1 MPEAVAAAAVEAIF
15 AEAFIALT
23 AAEIAAATALV
34 QQVAFTAASLSYSS
48 YSKKQ
53 QQRKARNSY
62 NNSLQDR
69 EQMLVTAIAPRRV
82 VYGRDKVSGPITYWE
97 STGTNKEFL
106 HLIIP
111 LAAHEC
117 DAIETIYFNDVAL
130 PEPDVNGDIVSG
142 EFCQITYKFEQESH
156 TPSAGGVVT
165 LAYNASGIISALSG
179 TTEFPVSVT
188 GYGHTAGSNQVTG
201 LPTGVGSI
209 LISYDRPLPVPSVR
223 IKRYLGGAAQV
234 AAPDLVAA
242 SAGGWT
248 NAHVGKGICYLYVR
262 LRYDIEVFGQVG
274 LPNISAIVRGKKVF
288 DPRSN
293 TTAWTENAALIAA
306 DRLRD
311 AEFGLAATLA
321 QIPSTELTAAANVCD
336 EPVQL
341 NLAGATQP
349 RYTFSGSFTTDAPAQ
364 DSLGDLAAAM
374 AGSIVWSQGRWLVR
388 PGIYRTPAPAI
399 GPDDL
404 ANESIAIT
412 PKASRSALFNAVRVS
427 YRDPAQNWAEV
438 QAPLVTNP
446 TYQAQDGGLQMV
458 QDLRLPMAC
467 DALRAQRLGKIMLER
482 ARQAMAVSIT
492 TNLRAYDLAP
502 TDTVPL
508 ALERYGWGSGKVFEV
523 EERTWGGGLEINYLL
538 RESAPEIY
546 AWNYGEATTVDLA
559 PNTELPSPYTAPA
572 APTGLAVDSGLAH
585 TVRLSDGTVI
595 SRALVT
601 WAASTEQFVLDGG
614 SVQVEWKPAEASTW
628 QPAEALRGA
637 ATSVYVSPIPD
648 GRPITLRARFSN
660 ASGRSSPWQYAAHTA
675 ERRAAILPLA
685 GALWVVGT
693 SGVQGAP
700 PIQFTPVTPDPESAI
715 ILNQG
720 PDGQSQAIWQCTS
733 IDGPVD
739 GDGGWNTSEFAINP
753 LQPYRFEQWVY
764 LAGNTSGD
772 VFMGCGLST
781 VENLAGGV
789 NANPYFVGLS
799 RASLQLGRWYLMVGY
814 VYPSGYTGPPVTN
827 GGVWDGVTGQKIAAG
842 TDFKWRA
849 GQATTW
855 QRSFMFYASPGAEQY
870 YSQPIVRLLDGSE
883 PGISG
888 ILSAAALGRATAAIA
903 DAAAALAAAS
913 AAQATA
919 DGKIDTFWQPTAP
932 GTAAEGDIWFDTD
945 DGAKQYR
952 YTSGAWVLA
961 ADTRIAQAII
971 DAADAKATADGK
983 IDTFWQPTAP
993 GTAAEGDIWFDT
1005 DDGAKQYRYTSGA
1018 WVLAADTRIGQ
1029 AISAASD
1036 AQATADGK
1044 VTTFWQASAPGASA
1058 EGDLWFDTDDG
1069 AKQYRYTSGA
1079 WVLAADTRIGQ
1090 AISDASDA
1098 QATADGKVTTFVQDA
1113 TPTPEGVGDL
1123 WFRPADGYKAA
1134 RWSGSAWVAWQ
1145 VGTDAIAPNTA
1156 TEVYANTPGAAVTVT
1171 GLMHTPRGFNSGWTT
1186 LLASIT
1192 FTPGASG
1199 VANVFFDGSG
1209 ELTSPTG
1216 DAVEWSIQDQGG
1228 AWDGWKTVFAS
1239 PPGASLF
1246 KFGMGTTRKFSVTG
1260 GVSYT
1265 IAAYASKLNAGDT
1278 FTVKNHELRVEV
1290 IKL

>member
-97 STGTNKEFL
+97 STGATKEFL

-130 PEPDVNGDIVSG
+130 PEPDVNGDILSG
-142 EFCQITYKFEQESH
+142 DFCQITYPLEQEAH

-165 LAYNASGIISALSG
+165 LAHNASGIVSVLSG

-188 GYGHTAGSNQVTG
+188 GYGHTSGSNQVTG
-201 LPTGVGSI
+201 LPTGVGVI
-209 LISYDRPLPVPSVR
+209 NIFYTRPLPVPSVR

-234 AAPDLVAA
+234 AAADLVAA

-404 ANESIAIT
+404 ASESIAIT

-508 ALERYGWGSGKVFEV
+508 ALARYGWGAGKVFEV

-546 AWNYGEATTVDLA
+546 AWNYGEATAVDLA
-559 PNTELPSPYTAPA
+559 PDTELPSPYTAPA

-601 WAASTEQFVLDGG
+601 WAASAEQFVLDGG
-614 SVQVEWKPAEASTW
+614 SVQVEWKPSEGSTW
-628 QPAEALRGA
+628 QPAEPLRGA

-648 GRPITLRARFSN
+648 GRPITLRARFTN
-660 ASGRSSPWQYAAHTA
+660 ASGRSSPWRYVTHTA
-675 ERRAAILPLA
+675 ERRAATLPLA

-693 SGVQGAP
+693 SGVQGTP
-700 PIQFTPVTPDPESAI
+700 PIQFTPVTPDPESTI

-739 GDGGWNTSEFAINP
+739 GDGGWNTSEFAVNP

-772 VFMGCGLST
+772 VFMGCGPSS

-799 RASLQLGRWYLMVGY
+799 RASLQLGRWYLIVGY
-814 VYPSGYTGPPVTN
+814 VYPSVYTGPPATN

-849 GQATTW
+849 GQAATW
-855 QRSFMFYASPGAEQY
+855 QRSFMFYATPGAEQY
-870 YSQPIVRLLDGSE
+870 FSQPIVRLLDGSE
-883 PGISG
+883 PAISG
-888 ILSAAALGRATAAIA
+888 MLSAAALGRATAAIA

-919 DGKIDTFWQPTAP
+919 DGKIDTFWQATFPAV
-932 GTAAEGDIWFDTD
+932 ASEGDILFKTD
-945 DGAKQYR
+945 EGAKQYR
-952 YTSGAWVLA
+952 YTSGAWV
-961 ADTRIAQAII
+961 
-971 DAADAKATADGK
+971 
-983 IDTFWQPTAP
+983 
-993 GTAAEGDIWFDT
+993 
-1005 DDGAKQYRYTSGA
+1005 
-1018 WVLAADTRIGQ
+1018 V
-1029 AISAASD
+1029 
-1036 AQATADGK
+1036 
-1044 VTTFWQASAPGASA
+1044 
-1058 EGDLWFDTDDG
+1058 
-1069 AKQYRYTSGA
+1069 
-1079 WVLAADTRIGQ
+1079 AADTRIGQ
-1090 AISDASDA
+1090 AISDAADA

-1113 TPTPEGVGDL
+1113 TPTAEGVGDL
-1123 WFRPADGYKAA
+1123 WFKPAEGYKAA
-1134 RWSGSAWVAWQ
+1134 RWNGGAWVAWQ
-1145 VGTDAIAPNTA
+1145 MGTEAI
-1156 TEVYANTPGAAVTVT
+1156 TPGAASVVSLDDFDFAGAGYGTTTARDWVVTPAKACTIEFSAKLTASNVL
-1171 GLMHTPRGFNSGWTT
+1171 GDSGNVIRWTVQPAGGSET
-1186 LLASIT
+1186 TIGGSETNDTSKREFTALAAFS
-1192 FTPGASG
+1192 AAAG
-1199 VANVFFDGSG
+1199 VA
-1209 ELTSPTG
+1209 LTFRIKT
-1216 DAVEWSIQDQGG
+1216 IKG
-1228 AWDGWKTVFAS
+1228 AGN
-1239 PPGASLF
+1239 PNMNLY
-1246 KFGMGTTRKFSVTG
+1246 R
-1260 GVSYT
+1260 SYMRAT
-1265 IAAYASKLNAGDT
+1265 
-1278 FTVKNHELRVEV
+1278 E